1 MPTSRSSPELV
12 KTLQICLRYGTQ
24 SAAQIA
30 HEKEARDSRYCET
43 HQRPR
48 LSQRGACTMT
58 GSLTEAAP
66 RKQSWWPR
74 FGHFGQSPQG
84 RPGTAIG
91 RVESGQG
98 ADPKLARCPPGRGRR
113 TWSRQPGRFASTL
126 KMLRRR
132 RASRARAT
140 SGTSSQRSGR
150 AICQPKFYLP
160 PTKEANRP
168 SKRPSPDGRGTT
180 CKNRPS
186 TTLKVRTV
194 YFASLSLFHAG
205 WDVWT
210 VY

>member
-113 TWSRQPGRFASTL
+113 TWSRQPGRFASTPKCYAVAGRPGQGL
-126 KMLRRR
+126 QVGPVRRGVGALSASRNFIFLRQRRR
-132 RASRARAT
+132 
-140 SGTSSQRSGR
+140 
-150 AICQPKFYLP
+150 ID
-160 PTKEANRP
+160 RP
-168 SKRPSPDGRGTT
+168 SVQVPMAVGQLAKIDRPPR
-180 CKNRPS
+180 
-186 TTLKVRTV
+186 
-194 YFASLSLFHAG
+194 
-205 WDVWT
+205 
-210 VY
+210 